1 MPDVSALRD
10 RSVDGHLSL
19 AQLPVVDIAPY
30 LDASSTKAARKA
42 TSESLDRACREF
54 GFFYVTGHGLS
65 PSYLDS
71 LLALGHRFFDLPMA
85 TKESIHI
92 FKSQDGV
99 RGYQR
104 IGENVTYAK
113 RDQQEVEGRR
123 RSEEGRGKR
132 EEVESA
138 GLDCS
143 AEKPASESD
152 LTRVQALDIYP
163 EPEVPS
169 SAPLEGSQQWPADED
184 IPGFK
189 AAVLEYTEKMVLRVI
204 GYPPLPASFDTDTGI
219 SCGAHTDYGCL
230 TFLLADP
237 TPGALQVEAKDGS
250 WIPADPVPGAF
261 VVNIGDIIDTLTGHQ
276 YKSTYHRVIHRG
288 ENYRVSIPFFFEP
301 MRDMVI
307 KPFAEMIPPGVTVEP
322 FTYFDHLKASQVP
335 LHFKCCT
342 ALVLYHTS
350 MIYRHF
356 VANDQALPDKPNSN
370 ELTNR
375 G

>member
-1 MPDVSALRD
+1 
-10 RSVDGHLSL
+10 
-19 AQLPVVDIAPY
+19 
-30 LDASSTKAARKA
+30 
-42 TSESLDRACREF
+42 
-54 GFFYVTGHGLS
+54 
-65 PSYLDS
+65 
-71 LLALGHRFFDLPMA
+71 
-85 TKESIHI
+85 
-92 FKSQDGV
+92 
-99 RGYQR
+99 
-104 IGENVTYAK
+104 
-113 RDQQEVEGRR
+113 
-123 RSEEGRGKR
+123 
-132 EEVESA
+132 
-138 GLDCS
+138 
-143 AEKPASESD
+143 
-152 LTRVQALDIYP
+152 
-163 EPEVPS
+163 
-169 SAPLEGSQQWPADED
+169 
-184 IPGFK
+184 
-189 AAVLEYTEKMVLRVI
+189 VI

-342 ALVLYHTS
+342 ALVLYHTVPRFPPPWITTCETAS
-350 MIYRHF
+350 RCLKRVLFSRKLHL
-356 VANDQALPDKPNSN
+356 VASHLHCILAPAL
-370 ELTNR
+370 TAR
-375 G
+375 RA